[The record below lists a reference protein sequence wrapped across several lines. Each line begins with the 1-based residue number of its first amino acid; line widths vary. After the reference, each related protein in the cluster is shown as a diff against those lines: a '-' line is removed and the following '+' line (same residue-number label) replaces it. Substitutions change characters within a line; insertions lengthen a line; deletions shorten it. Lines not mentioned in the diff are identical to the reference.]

1 MSLTSIPGQSP
12 SSTALGLFPEMLPD
26 SDRFDSLCRENLRC
40 HRPRCHNLL
49 IFPLV
54 LPNLG
59 LAALSVSFFPLSLVR
74 TPLSPFPANL
84 PSGSPVSVPISMLSG
99 SPFPDMSLHSFTRW
113 FPFWFPTPSRSL
125 LQVSFFP
132 SYTTF
137 PSLSAPSIQI
147 PQKLQSHRFRF
158 PLAFFPPLLSRS
170 LLGPPFRFSATCTIA
185 FPHSLPCSG
194 CLPARF
200 ALSLLLV

>member
-99 SPFPDMSLHSFTRW
+99 SPFPDMSLHSFTRCLVSHS
-113 FPFWFPTPSRSL
+113 FPFPPPSELLSIVHDFPFAFSPQYSDSAEATISPVPLPSG
-125 LQVSFFP
+125 V
-132 SYTTF
+132 
-137 PSLSAPSIQI
+137 LSASVISI
-147 PQKLQSHRFRF
+147 PFGT
-158 PLAFFPPLLSRS
+158 AF
-170 LLGPPFRFSATCTIA
+170 
-185 FPHSLPCSG
+185 
-194 CLPARF
+194 
-200 ALSLLLV
+200 